1 MREEEEE
8 LQTGSSSGSAPVHQK
23 MQFSETAKS
32 AFEGSEPERTAPR
45 PEQPFVSPSDGSKET
60 EQAHSSG
67 KIDSARSK
75 VSVLYAGV
83 GDSVTDDDNLGFE
96 LYVDAIARFL
106 DSPFTRPPLAMSIEG
121 KWGSG
126 KSSFMK
132 QLQTAIRKVATT
144 PPRIIN
150 FNAWR
155 HDKEDALW
163 AAFALSFIEQ
173 VTAQLPWRQKLLGWV
188 RLFWK
193 RFTWSEGWSQ
203 AVRAMFLSLT
213 ILACALLIPILMY
226 VRGQTWAESLALQL
240 EKIGSHS
247 EHSSKS
253 GNSHSA
259 PIPGDN
265 VPSNDNDKAPVI
277 RNALPPLIKAG
288 GWTGSLALFL
298 YLLYSITR
306 ILGNPLKIN
315 LRKYVRSPDYEGK
328 TAFIENFHRDFKRI
342 LDAYIGSA
350 KEGDTGEIANKLK
363 TFIFIDDLDRCDVPK
378 AAELMSAINLM
389 ISDDE
394 RLIFII
400 GMDRQKVAAGVA
412 WKYKDLVQFLQ
423 EGTASGITD
432 SQLVRNHLRFGYEFL
447 EKFIQLPF
455 KLPAPSEDSLKD
467 FLQKISQQGIALA
480 GERKDNVETAS
491 LRAQRQQVLLNIE
504 HDSEI
509 VRAMSLLI
517 ASTFDQNPRRMKQ
530 FVNLFRLKLYL
541 ASSTG
546 LLDKPDVTPEQ
557 LGKLTAILLR
567 WPDFMDAWLAKREL
581 LGDLEIYAMSLKKDQ
596 SKRNV
601 NAAGW
606 FIEEDLLQL
615 LQIGAF
621 PTTTHGESAMDPAY
635 SLQNVDADKV
645 LRVMPVPG
653 KNWEPPQPTAHYT
666 S

>member
-1 MREEEEE
+1 
-8 LQTGSSSGSAPVHQK
+8 
-23 MQFSETAKS
+23 
-32 AFEGSEPERTAPR
+32 
-45 PEQPFVSPSDGSKET
+45 
-60 EQAHSSG
+60 
-67 KIDSARSK
+67 
-75 VSVLYAGV
+75 
-83 GDSVTDDDNLGFE
+83 
-96 LYVDAIARFL
+96 
-106 DSPFTRPPLAMSIEG
+106 
-121 KWGSG
+121 
-126 KSSFMK
+126 
-132 QLQTAIRKVATT
+132 LQTAIRKVAPT
-144 PPRIIN
+144 PPRIVN

-173 VTAQLPWRQKLLGWV
+173 VTAQLPWRQNLVGWA

-203 AVRAMFLSLT
+203 AARAMFLSLT
-213 ILACALLIPILMY
+213 ILACALLIPILMF

-240 EKIGSHS
+240 EKIGTHS
-247 EHSSKS
+247 EQSSKS
-253 GNSHSA
+253 GNPHST
-259 PIPGDN
+259 PIPSDD
-265 VPSNDNDKAPVI
+265 VPSNDKAPVI

-298 YLLYSITR
+298 FLLYSITR

-350 KEGDTGEIANKLK
+350 REGDTGEIANKLK

-394 RLIFII
+394 RLMFII

-423 EGTASGITD
+423 ERTASAITD
-432 SQLVRNHLRFGYEFL
+432 SQLARDRLRFGYEFL

-467 FLQKISQQGIALA
+467 FLQKVSQQGTALA
-480 GERKDNVETAS
+480 RQRKDNVETAS

-509 VRAMSLLI
+509 VGAMSLLI

-581 LGDLEIYAMSLKKDQ
+581 LGDLEHYAMSLKADQ
-596 SKRNV
+596 GKRNV

-606 FIEEDLLQL
+606 FLEEDLLQL
-615 LQIGAF
+615 LQIVAF
-621 PTTTHGESAMDPAY
+621 RTTAMDPAY
-635 SLQNVDADKV
+635 SLQNVDVDKV

-653 KNWEPPQPTAHYT
+653 KNGEPPHPRPLPHQG
-666 S
+666 